1 MPAPWRRPP
10 AAELRMV
17 TLAVPPRPRRGSR
30 ARMHAIPP
38 RTLPCADH
46 DRRYRHRRRE
56 SARAVEPDRHG
67 PGDLARADQS
77 IGVVRLLPPGAR
89 TLVAMAVTALA
100 NRAIS
105 RRGKLRRVPDEP
117 LF

>member
-1 MPAPWRRPP
+1 
-10 AAELRMV
+10 
-17 TLAVPPRPRRGSR
+17 
-30 ARMHAIPP
+30 
-38 RTLPCADH
+38 
-46 DRRYRHRRRE
+46 
-56 SARAVEPDRHG
+56 
-67 PGDLARADQS
+67 
-77 IGVVRLLPPGAR
+77 VVRLLPPPER